1 MLFNSIPFIFVFL
14 PTVLVGFYLLGWLN
28 RPAAQL
34 WLCAASFF
42 FYGYWNP
49 IYLPLLAG
57 SLLAN
62 YFFGRILK
70 NPRYAPSVRK
80 VLLTIGILCNL
91 GVLGYFKYAMF
102 FAANTN
108 AVVGTDWIVPNIIL
122 PIGISFI
129 TFQKIGYLVDVY
141 RKPTQFDYSLREF
154 ALFVT
159 FFPQLIAGPIVRHHE
174 ILPQFRRPSVYRPD
188 PTRFAIGLS
197 IFFLAL
203 FKKTVFADGF
213 AGIATPVFRAADS
226 GHALTFGDAWLG
238 ALAFTLQL
246 YFDFSAYSEM
256 AAALAIM
263 FGVRL
268 PINFASPYKATS
280 VVDFWR
286 RWHISLSRFLRD
298 YLYVPLG
305 GNRRGSARRALNVM
319 VTMVLGGLW
328 HGAGWTFVIWGALH
342 GVYIV
347 INQFWRQFFPGR
359 KGSTS
364 FAWIVVAWF
373 VTFLAVV
380 CGWVFFRATTVQSAA
395 EILGAMANPYS
406 GTVSV
411 FDRPGVLAVLA
422 VLGGLGFVLL
432 APNIPTLFEAFQPM
446 LKEGAQVPVEDP
458 PVRPVPA
465 RALRWEPTTPWAFAV
480 GFSAIA
486 GLVAMVFFRAQSE
499 FLYFQF

>member
-28 RPAAQL
+28 CSAAQL

-49 IYLPLLAG
+49 VYLPLLAG

-62 YFFGRILK
+62 YFFGRALK
-70 NPRYAPSVRK
+70 APHYTPRLRK
-80 VLLTIGILCNL
+80 ALLVVGISCNL

-108 AVVGTDWIVPNIIL
+108 AIVGTDWIVPNIIL

-141 RKPTQFDYSLREF
+141 RSPSQFDYSLREF

-174 ILPQFRRPSVYRPD
+174 ILPQFRNPSVYRPD
-188 PTRFAIGLS
+188 AARLAIGLS

-203 FKKTVFADGF
+203 FKKTVFADGL
-213 AGIATPVFRAADS
+213 AGIAVPVFRAADN
-226 GHALTFGDAWLG
+226 GQALTFGDAWLG
-238 ALAFTLQL
+238 VLAFTLQL

-268 PINFASPYKATS
+268 PLNFDSPYKATS
-280 VVDFWR
+280 IIDFWR

-305 GNRRGSARRALNVM
+305 GNRRGPTRRAFNVM
-319 VTMVLGGLW
+319 VTMILGGLW

-342 GVYIV
+342 GGYIV
-347 INQFWRQFFPGR
+347 INQFWRQLFPR
-359 KGSTS
+359 SGSSTN
-364 FAWIVVAWF
+364 FIWIVAAWF

-380 CGWVFFRATTVQSAA
+380 CGWVFFRAASVHSAF
-395 EILGAMANPYS
+395 EIIAAMANPYG

-411 FDRPGVLAVLA
+411 FERQGALALLAVFA
-422 VLGGLGFVLL
+422 GLGFVLL
-432 APNIPTLFEAFQPM
+432 APNIATLFGAFHPM
-446 LKEGAQVPVEDP
+446 LKEGAQIQVVDAAS
-458 PVRPVPA
+458 RPAMVG
-465 RALRWEPTTPWAFAV
+465 RLRWEPTTAWAFAV
-480 GFSAIA
+480 GASAVA
-486 GLVAMVFFRAQSE
+486 SVVAMVFFRAQSE

>member
-14 PTVLVGFYLLGWLN
+14 PTVLIGFYLLGRLS
-28 RPAAQL
+28 RSAAQL

-49 IYLPLLAG
+49 VYLPLLAG

-62 YFFGRILK
+62 YCFGRALK
-70 NPRYAPSVRK
+70 APCRTPERRRA
-80 VLLTIGILCNL
+80 LLGFGIFCNL

-108 AVVGTDWIVPNIIL
+108 AIVGTDWIVPNIIL

-141 RKPTQFDYSLREF
+141 RNPTQFDYSLREF

-174 ILPQFRRPSVYRPD
+174 ILPQFRERSVYRPD
-188 PTRFAIGLS
+188 ATRLAVGLS

-203 FKKTVFADGF
+203 FKKTVFADGL
-213 AGIATPVFRAADS
+213 AGIAVPVFRAADN
-226 GHALTFGDAWLG
+226 GQALTFGDAWLG
-238 ALAFTLQL
+238 VLAFALQL

-268 PINFASPYKATS
+268 PLNFASPYKATS
-280 VVDFWR
+280 IVDFWR
-286 RWHISLSRFLRD
+286 CWHISLSRFLRD

-305 GNRRGSARRALNVM
+305 GNRRGPVRRALNVM

-328 HGAGWTFVIWGALH
+328 HGAGWTFVVWGALH

-347 INQFWRQFFPGR
+347 INQLWRQLFPQSN
-359 KGSTS
+359 GSKS
-364 FAWIVVAWF
+364 FIWMVAAWF
-373 VTFLAVV
+373 ATFVAVLV
-380 CGWVFFRATTVQSAA
+380 GWVFFRAASVDSAIGIIA
-395 EILGAMANPYS
+395 AMGNPYG
-406 GTVSV
+406 GTVSIFERTNAFV
-411 FDRPGVLAVLA
+411 FLAVFS
-422 VLGGLGFVLL
+422 GLGFVLL
-432 APNIPTLFEAFQPM
+432 APNIATLFRAFHPM
-446 LKEGAQVPVEDP
+446 LTEGTQLHVVDVASA
-458 PVRPVPA
+458 PA
-465 RALRWEPTTPWAFAV
+465 TMSRLRWRPTTPWAVAV
-480 GFSAIA
+480 AASAVASVI
-486 GLVAMVFFRAQSE
+486 AMVFFRAQSE